1 MNKEIARYI
10 RSAIRDDT
18 LEIKYQPQF
27 CSEGD
32 HFTITGVEALLRP
45 DTSVCHIEKLIRV
58 AIDTDQMIDLGYWVM
73 RTACRQLREWVDTNL
88 ITSTFS
94 MSVNVSAEQLQ
105 DKQFCT
111 RVMEVIHDTEI
122 KAHQLTLE
130 LTETSMINDLNIA
143 KIYQLSTAGVSIS
156 IDDFG
161 TGYSSL
167 GRLKLLPIH
176 EIKIDK
182 TFVDDVTKTEQDVAL
197 ITAMFQLTKA
207 LNKFTIVEG
216 VENTCQYNILRDIG
230 FTCFQGYYFCK
241 AETAEEIEETVSLI
255 NSLHCR

>member
-1 MNKEIARYI
+1 MNREIAQYI
-10 RSAIRDDT
+10 RASIRDNSMN
-18 LEIKYQPQF
+18 IKYQPQF
-27 CSEGD
+27 CTEGD
-32 HFTITGVEALLRP
+32 YFKITGVEALLRP
-45 DTSVCHIEKLIRV
+45 DTSVCHIDKLIRV
-58 AIDTDQMIDLGYWVM
+58 AVDTDQMIDLGYWVM
-73 RTACRQLREWVDTNL
+73 RRACHQLRSWVDENL
-88 ITSTFS
+88 VTSTFS

-105 DKQFCT
+105 DKHFCT
-111 RVMEVIHDTEI
+111 RVLEVIQDTEI

-143 KIYQLSTAGVSIS
+143 KIYQLSTNGVNIS

-182 TFVDDVTKTEQDVAL
+182 TFVDDVTKTEQDIAL
-197 ITAMFQLTKA
+197 ITAMYQLTKA

-241 AETAEEIEETVSLI
+241 AETAEEIEETITLI
-255 NSLHCR
+255 NSLHCQ